1 MNYTSIGVVMLFNAI
16 SAHQKKIAAEAE
28 AAEAER
34 EAAKEERRR
43 VNATKLA
50 EARGKLSEPGQQK
63 NFLEALAEK
72 RKVGR
77 HQSVHCFSTPRVLAA
92 LTRLTLG
99 LHKTTSLFFL
109 FAHSGVARLQGWH
122 RSWEGR
128 EREWCWC
135 WR

>member
-1 MNYTSIGVVMLFNAI
+1 MLFNAI
-16 SAHQKKIAAEAE
+16 SVHQKKIAAEAE

-63 NFLEALAEK
+63 NFLAALAEK
-72 RKVGR
+72 RKVGS
-77 HQSVHCFSTPRVLAA
+77 HQSVDCFSKPGVLVA
-92 LTRLTLG
+92 LMRLTLG
-99 LHKTTSLFFL
+99 LHKTTFL
-109 FAHSGVARLQGWH
+109 FMFTHSGVARLQGWH
-122 RSWEGR
+122 RGWEGR
-128 EREWCWC
+128 ERERCWY